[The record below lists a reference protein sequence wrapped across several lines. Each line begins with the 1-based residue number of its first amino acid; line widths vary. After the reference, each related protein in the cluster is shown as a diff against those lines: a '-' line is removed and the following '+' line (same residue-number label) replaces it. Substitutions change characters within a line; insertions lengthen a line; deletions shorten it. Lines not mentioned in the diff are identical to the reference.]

1 MKISLFGFC
10 IAGLLINCFIAK
22 AQYAHDYNGRP
33 YMEQSY
39 TNVEGSPYLTTNWF
53 PGKVNLANGKTL
65 ATKLKYDLMKGE
77 LLFQKTGDSTA
88 LVFIDPVKSF
98 SFDVFRIDESDL
110 VPLVFSN
117 GYPAIDNQTTASFYQ
132 VIADGKAKLLRYYK
146 KVIRTDQ
153 AFNSATATKTFVLK
167 DAVYYLLINDKVTKI
182 KPGSKVILNALSD
195 KAEKMQA
202 YIKSTKVD
210 YKSDADLAKLFNY
223 YNVL

>member
-10 IAGLLINCFIAK
+10 VAGLLVNCFIAK
-22 AQYAHDYNGRP
+22 AQYAHDYSGRV

-53 PGKVNLANGKTL
+53 AGKVNLANGKTI
-65 ATKLKYDLMKGE
+65 ATTLKYDLMKGE
-77 LLFQKTGDSTA
+77 LLFRKSGDSTA
-88 LVFIDPVKSF
+88 LVFVDPVKSF
-98 SFDVFRIDESDL
+98 SFDVFRIEESDL

-132 VIADGKAKLLRYYK
+132 VIADGKARLLRYYK

-153 AFNSATATKTFVLK
+153 AFNSATVTKTFVLN
-167 DAVYYLLINDKVTKI
+167 DFYYVLINDKITRI
-182 KPGSKVILNALSD
+182 KPGSKVILNALND

-210 YKSDADLAKLFNY
+210 YKSDTDLAKLFNY
-223 YNVL
+223 YNSL